1 MRYIADLHIH
11 SPFSRATSKASTLV
25 GLAAWS
31 RVKGINLLG
40 TGDFTHPGWFARIRE
55 ELEPA
60 EPGFF
65 KLNGAARGAVD
76 SVLPQSA
83 GPSGPGAD
91 CRFVLT
97 AEISS
102 IYKRHGKVRKVHN
115 LLFVPDLEAAA
126 RINTQLAGIGN
137 IHSDGRPILGLDS
150 RNLLEILLE
159 QAPEGFLVPAHI
171 WTPWFSMFGSKS
183 GFDSI
188 EECFDDLAPHVFAL
202 ETGLSSDPDM
212 NRLVSALDRFALI
225 SNSDCHSPGKLGRE
239 ANIFDTDFDFYAMR
253 NSLKDPGRGFLGT
266 IEFFPEEG
274 KYHYDGHRKCKVCL
288 DPVESRKLKN
298 ICPVCQRPLT
308 IGVMYRVME
317 LADRIEPVYPD
328 SAPGFHSLIPLAEV
342 LSELLGRGPATKGVM
357 AQYWRVVSLFGSE
370 FQLFLETDVE
380 EIKQRY
386 SPVLAEAVA
395 RIRAGRVIRNSGYDG
410 EFGVIT
416 VFAPGELDEIRGQHS
431 LFAARPRQVLKKK
444 KKITAELPLFAMAES
459 LSPQAP
465 PRSGRDLN
473 PEQEAAASC
482 PGGKILVQA
491 GPGTGKT
498 HTLIARLA
506 RLLGDNT
513 KNPARVAA
521 ITFTNRAADE
531 LRERLRGRAGAR
543 AEQVFVGT
551 FHGFCLHWLRQRTP
565 DLAVV
570 GDQERALLLRILFPE
585 AGSRELHATEQAI
598 AAYFQDLTRSG
609 PITPQGAVVPY
620 LDRLTEQ
627 QGIDLDAVIPTFV
640 QRLNKEP
647 EFRQQVTDRLS
658 YLFVDEFQDLNQ
670 SQYQLVQLLGKN
682 TQIFAIGDPDQAI
695 YGFRGS
701 SPQFFYKYLTED
713 RARRI
718 SLVRNYRSAAVIL
731 SAAGAVISHNPCP
744 NGVPRRPLVPVSGR
758 KAAIEYYQ
766 APSVKAEAEFVVQ
779 RIEELLGGISSYSI
793 NTGRG
798 GDQDVGTGL
807 SFGDIAVLYRS
818 SQQAGPLSEALTRR
832 GIPIQV
838 VGVRPFY
845 LTEAVRPLYYWLRAA
860 VVEELS
866 MSAPEYLNLL
876 RELPGIGAASLK
888 KLEARLGLGDIA
900 DFFERA
906 ATCNLPATAR
916 SVLTGLE
923 QNLCRFRGQVAENG
937 PVPLLNRVIK
947 ELDIDPDQAEV
958 ARFLELAGSFGSDLG
973 ALVRYLKRN
982 VAGTVYDDQ
991 AEAVALMTLHKAKGL
1006 EFPVVFITG
1015 LEEGVLPWFSAS
1027 QEEAGEG
1034 DIEEER
1040 RLFYVGLT
1048 RARRSLVLT
1057 GSASRTIFGG
1067 THDQQPSRFL
1077 AEIPEGLVTR
1087 VARPGPRRKKP
1098 AARQMKLFQ
1107 EVKPVEG

>member
-11 SPFSRATSKASTLV
+11 SPFSRATSKMSDLI

-40 TGDFTHPGWFARIRE
+40 TGDFTHPGWFARIKE
-55 ELEPA
+55 ILEPA

-65 KLNGAARGAVD
+65 KLKAAARDAVD
-76 SVLPQSA
+76 AVLPPAA
-83 GPSGPGAD
+83 GPAGKGAE

-115 LLFVPDLEAAA
+115 LLFVPDLAAAA
-126 RINTQLAGIGN
+126 RINSQLAGIGN
-137 IHSDGRPILGLDS
+137 IQSDGRPILGLDS

-171 WTPWFSMFGSKS
+171 WTPWFSLFGSKS

-188 EECFDDLAPHVFAL
+188 DECFGDLADHVFAL

-253 NSLKDPGRGFLGT
+253 DSLRAPERGFLGT

-288 DPVESRKLKN
+288 DPVATRELKN

-308 IGVMYRVME
+308 IGVLYRVME
-317 LADRIEPVYPD
+317 LADRSEPVYPD
-328 SAPGFHSLIPLAEV
+328 AAPGFHSLIPLDEV
-342 LSELLGRGPATKGVM
+342 LGELLGRGPATKGVM

-370 FQLFLETDVE
+370 FQLFLETEIE
-380 EIKQRY
+380 EIKQKY
-386 SPVLAEAVA
+386 SPVLAEAVT

-416 VFAPGELDEIRGQHS
+416 LFEPGELDEIRGQHS
-431 LFAARPRQVLKKK
+431 LFAATPRRVVKKK
-444 KKITAELPLFAMAES
+444 KKIAAELPLFALAES
-459 LSPQAP
+459 LPTEEPAP
-465 PRSGRDLN
+465 VDQGLN
-473 PEQEAAASC
+473 PEQEAAATC
-482 PGGKILVQA
+482 PDKKILVQA

-531 LRERLRGRAGAR
+531 LKERLQRRAGSR
-543 AEQVFVGT
+543 AEQVFVST
-551 FHGFCLHWLRQRTP
+551 FHGFCLHWLRQQTP
-565 DLAVV
+565 DLTVV
-570 GDQERALLLRILFPE
+570 SDQERELILRTLFPG
-585 AGSRELHATEQAI
+585 AGSRELHAMEQAI
-598 AAYFQDLTRSG
+598 AAYFHDLTRSE
-609 PITPQGAVVPY
+609 PITPQGALIPY
-620 LDRLTEQ
+620 LDRLTKEQ
-627 QGIDLDAVIPTFV
+627 AIDLDAVIPVFV

-647 EFRQQVTDRLS
+647 EFRQQVTGRVS
-658 YLFVDEFQDLNQ
+658 HLFVDEFQDLNQ
-670 SQYQLVQLLGKN
+670 SQYQLVQLLGKDA
-682 TQIFAIGDPDQAI
+682 QVFAIGDPDQAI
-695 YGFRGS
+695 YSFRGS
-701 SPQFFYKYLTED
+701 SPRFFYDYLTGD
-713 RARRI
+713 QARRI
-718 SLVRNYRSAAVIL
+718 SLLRNYRSAPLIL
-731 SAAGAVISHNPCP
+731 AAAEAVISCNPTP
-744 NGVPRRPLVPVSGR
+744 DGIPRQPLVPLSGQE
-758 KAAIEYYQ
+758 AAIEYYQ
-766 APSVKAEAEFVVQ
+766 APSVKGEAEFVVQ
-779 RIEELLGGISSYSI
+779 RIEELLGGISSFSI
-793 NTGRG
+793 NSGRG
-798 GDQDVGTGL
+798 GDQDQGTGL

-818 SQQAGPLSEALTRR
+818 SQQAGALSEALTRR

-845 LTEAVRPLYYWLRAA
+845 LKEPVRPLYYWLRAA
-860 VVEELS
+860 AVKELS
-866 MSAPEYLNLL
+866 MSGAEYLNLL
-876 RELPGIGAASLK
+876 CELPGIGAASLK
-888 KLEARLGLGDIA
+888 KLEARLGLGDVA
-900 DFFERA
+900 DFFEQA
-906 ATCNLPATAR
+906 AACDLPPAAR
-916 SVLTGLE
+916 SLLAGLE
-923 QNLCRFRGQVAENG
+923 QDFFQFRSQVAENG
-937 PVPLLNRVIK
+937 PVPFFQRILVF
-947 ELDIDPDQAEV
+947 LDIDPEQAEV
-958 ARFLELAGSFGSDLG
+958 ARFLELAGSFGNDLG

-991 AEAVALMTLHKAKGL
+991 AEAVALMTLHAAKGL

-1015 LEEGVLPWFSAS
+1015 LEQGVLPWSSANGK
-1027 QEEAGEG
+1027 EAGEG
-1034 DIEEER
+1034 DIQEER

-1048 RARRSLVLT
+1048 RARQRLVLT
-1057 GSASRTIFGG
+1057 GAGRRTIFGR
-1067 THDQQPSRFL
+1067 TRDQQPSRFL

-1087 VARPGPRRKKP
+1087 VARSGPRRKK
-1098 AARQMKLFQ
+1098 AVDRQLRLF
-1107 EVKPVEG
+1107 